1 MVCRG
6 IPQLKNLRLYFCDY
20 GGSSLGVREALQ
32 SPELAQYMQKNE
44 HLELEVSLKRNY
56 HPYLASTYINGYVK
70 EQSLRNMSSDE
81 VLFWFNKVN
90 KEFGKRPMKHN
101 GRERLTRGKMSVQGQ
116 WHDTMWNQ
124 FPRHLMEPKIH
135 IPSVAFTPIPPRPIR
150 EKKLRPNKATRTI
163 RRDFAF
169 EDNVTN

>member
-32 SPELAQYMQKNE
+32 SAEMAQYMQKNE
-44 HLELEVSLKRNY
+44 HLELELSLKRNF

-101 GRERLTRGKMSVQGQ
+101 GKEMLTQGKQSVQGK
-116 WHDTMWNQ
+116 WHETMWNQ
-124 FPRHLMEPKIH
+124 FPRHLMEPKIE
-135 IPSVAFTPIPPRPIR
+135 IPSVEWEPLPMRPIM
-150 EKKLRPNKATRTI
+150 EKKVRPNRATRMI
-163 RRDFAF
+163 RRNFAM
-169 EDNVTN
+169 EDREF